1 VTRGV
6 SIVIPTWNGLD
17 LLKRFLPS
25 VIAAARCYSE
35 QTAAPTEIVVVDD
48 CSTDG
53 SVQWLVTEGFVDADS
68 ERASAPGVS
77 KSATV
82 GRERSESLESATAG
96 GDDLPNDQP
105 GCRIRVER
113 RLIRSKINSGFGEAC
128 NRGVAAA
135 KHRLVFLL
143 NNDVEPAVNSIAPLT
158 ENFADGSV
166 FAAHCRVFDIES
178 GRECGTGKVG
188 NFARGFIRVHRGYA
202 VEGQIGPPS
211 IGPDG
216 FYSMFASGG
225 SSMFDRLKF
234 IEIGGFE
241 SLLAPFYWEDVEL
254 SYRSWK
260 RGYSIVYEPRSVA
273 RHRVSSTIRTLNP
286 SAVRKI
292 EQRNRLIYHW
302 IHLHDPRM
310 LVFHTLWV
318 LLLALSGPLRR
329 KPDFILSCVAALRL
343 LPDIRKRR
351 REEKLARIRT
361 DRDVLAIFRS
371 LESRSD
377 IVDQT

>member
-1 VTRGV
+1 MTRGV
-6 SIVIPTWNGLD
+6 SIVIPTWNGLE

-35 QTAAPTEIVVVDD
+35 QTAAPSEIVVVDD
-48 CSTDG
+48 GSTDG
-53 SVQWLVTEGFVDADS
+53 SVEWLVTEGFVYADS
-68 ERASAPGVS
+68 KPASAPEVP
-77 KSATV
+77 
-82 GRERSESLESATAG
+82 RSATAG
-96 GDDLPNDQP
+96 REASKPSESAARRDDPPNAQP
-105 GCRIRVER
+105 GCRIAVDRILV
-113 RLIRSKINSGFGEAC
+113 RSKINNGFGESC
-128 NRGVAAA
+128 NRGFAAA

-143 NNDVEPAVNSIAPLT
+143 NNDVEPAVDSIAPLT
-158 ENFADGSV
+158 ENFEEDSV

-188 NFARGFIRVHRGYA
+188 SFARGFLRVHRGYA

-211 IGPDG
+211 ISPSGL
-216 FYSMFASGG
+216 YSMFASGG

-234 IEIGGFE
+234 IETGGFE

-273 RHRVSSTIRTLNP
+273 RHRVSSTIRKLNQ

-310 LVFHTLWV
+310 LVSHALWV

-329 KPDFILSCVAALRL
+329 KPDFILSCVAALRQ

-351 REEKLARIRT
+351 REEKLARVRT

>member
-1 VTRGV
+1 MTPGV

-25 VIAAARCYSE
+25 VIAAAGCYSE
-35 QTAAPTEIVVVDD
+35 QAAAPTEIIVVDD
-48 CSTDG
+48 GSADG
-53 SVQWLVTEGFVDADS
+53 SIEWLVTEGFVDADS
-68 ERASAPGVS
+68 KGASAFEAPRSVTVGSERS
-77 KSATV
+77 KSW
-82 GRERSESLESATAG
+82 ESATPG
-96 GDDLPNDQP
+96 RDDR
-105 GCRIRVER
+105 CRIHVDR
-113 RLIRSKINSGFGEAC
+113 RLIRSKINNGFGESC
-128 NRGVAAA
+128 NRGFAAA

-143 NNDVEPAVNSIAPLT
+143 NNDVEPAVDSIAPLT
-158 ENFADGSV
+158 ENFEEGSV

-178 GRECGTGKVG
+178 GRECGTGRIG
-188 NFARGFIRVHRGYA
+188 TFARGFLRVHRGYT
-202 VEGQIGPPS
+202 VEGQIGQPS
-211 IGPDG
+211 ISSGD

-234 IEIGGFE
+234 IETGGFD
-241 SLLAPFYWEDVEL
+241 SLLAPYYWEDVEL

-273 RHRVSSTIRTLNP
+273 RHRVSSTIRKLNQ
-286 SAVRKI
+286 AEVRKI
-292 EQRNRLIYHW
+292 EHRNRLIYHW
-302 IHLHDPRM
+302 IHLHDPWM
-310 LVFHTLWV
+310 LLSHALWV

-351 REEKLARIRT
+351 REEKLARIRS
-361 DRDVLAIFRS
+361 DREVLAIFRS

-377 IVDQT
+377 IVAQT